1 MKEKRNIKPLLE
13 YKETDQLCSY
23 QKSLLYK
30 ISQRYKNQ
38 KCYLLLYTHYYNYIS
53 KGLWEKTGKTK
64 WVTESTPCSNET
76 SFGCPLKWPMFC
88 LFDFALVM
96 ALLWRQITK
105 IYSLGL
111 CFESFDEIVF
121 KEKILKVPFPY
132 LNDVRN
138 YHTHGME
145 CSKFPFPFEQKRP
158 LKSLV
163 NIWKPLS

>member
-1 MKEKRNIKPLLE
+1 ME
-13 YKETDQLCSY
+13 YKKTDQLCSY

-76 SFGCPLKWPMFC
+76 SFGCHLKWPMFC

-96 ALLWRQITK
+96 ALLWRQIAK

-121 KEKILKVPFPY
+121 KEKKRFWRFLFRIWMMSEIFTCMGYNVQNFLFL
-132 LNDVRN
+132 LNKK
-138 YHTHGME
+138 G
-145 CSKFPFPFEQKRP
+145 
-158 LKSLV
+158 L
-163 NIWKPLS
+163 